1 MSNFTIQLEQ
11 SDLMAVLNKVS
22 LALPAKTNK
31 PAFEG
36 IFIQSASDGRISFH
50 AENDEHL
57 AVTDT
62 IQQMIGEEGTAVVP
76 GKMFQEICRKLPAG
90 EVKLA
95 FDDRAV
101 KITAG
106 KAKVNL
112 ALIAESY
119 PLTTMDTTNGI
130 SIKFPSGEF
139 KKALAMVG
147 VCIGHDEA
155 RQVLTGMKMAVKN
168 GIAAIVCLDG
178 FRMGLYKIKADSE
191 KDANAIVPGT
201 TLNALQKILPDN
213 GDVEVTVLPT
223 ATMYKVNSTLL
234 TSTSLQGDYP
244 DYNAILPTSF
254 KTQVRIEN
262 TAELN
267 EACNRAQIIA
277 RDAKNSLL
285 KFDFNDDGIIIE
297 ANGTSSGANSNISE
311 SVSADM
317 IGEGMRIAFNEK
329 YITQACRGMDSDSI
343 VLNLNTPLTPMV
355 ITSPESD
362 DKLYLVLPVR
372 ESTSM

>member
-11 SDLMAVLNKVS
+11 SELMAVLNKVS

-31 PAFEG
+31 PVLEG
-36 IFIQSASDGRISFH
+36 ILIRSASDGRISFH
-50 AENDEHL
+50 AENEDHL
-57 AVTDT
+57 AITDT
-62 IQQMIGEEGTAVVP
+62 IQQMVGEEGTAILP
-76 GKMFQEICRKLPAG
+76 GKMFLEICRKLPAG

-95 FDDRAV
+95 FDDRTA

-112 ALIAESY
+112 ALIGEQYPVTPVDAAE
-119 PLTTMDTTNGI
+119 GI
-130 SIKFPSGEF
+130 AVKFSSGEF
-139 KKALAMVG
+139 KKALSMVS
-147 VCIGHDEA
+147 VCISHDEG
-155 RQVLTGMKMAVKN
+155 RQVLTGMKMKIKEGVAT
-168 GIAAIVCLDG
+168 IVCLDG
-178 FRMGLYKIKADSE
+178 FRMGLYKLKAESQ
-191 KDANAIVPGT
+191 KDADAIVPGA

-213 GDVEVTVLPT
+213 GEVEVTVLPSGT
-223 ATMYKVNSTLL
+223 VYKVDSTLL

-297 ANGTSSGANSNISE
+297 ANGTSDGAHSDIRE
-311 SVSADM
+311 SVNADM
-317 IGEGMRIAFNEK
+317 LGEGMRIAFNEK
-329 YITQACRGMDSDSI
+329 YITQACRSMDGDSI
-343 VLNLNTPLTPMV
+343 VLKLNTPLTPMV
-355 ITSPESD
+355 ITSPDTD

-372 ESTSM
+372 TNN

>member
-11 SDLMAVLNKVS
+11 SELMAVLNKVS

-31 PAFEG
+31 PVLEG
-36 IFIQSASDGRISFH
+36 ILIRSASDGRISFH
-50 AENDEHL
+50 AENEDHL
-57 AVTDT
+57 AITDT
-62 IQQMIGEEGTAVVP
+62 IQQMVGEEGTAILP
-76 GKMFQEICRKLPAG
+76 GKMFLEICRKLPAG

-95 FDDRAV
+95 FDDRTA

-112 ALIAESY
+112 ALIGEQYPVTPVDAAE
-119 PLTTMDTTNGI
+119 GI
-130 SIKFPSGEF
+130 AVKFSSGEF

-168 GIAAIVCLDG
+168 GIATIVCLDG
-178 FRMGLYKIKADSE
+178 FRMGLYKLKAKSQ
-191 KDANAIVPGT
+191 KDADAIVPGA

-234 TSTSLQGDYP
+234 TSNSLQGDFP
-244 DYNAILPTSF
+244 DYNRLLPTSY

-262 TAELN
+262 TEELN

-297 ANGTSSGANSNISE
+297 ANGTSDGAHSDIRE
-311 SVSADM
+311 SVNADM
-317 IGEGMRIAFNEK
+317 LGEGMRIAFNEK
-329 YITQACRGMDSDSI
+329 YITQACRSMDGDSI
-343 VLNLNTPLTPMV
+343 VLKLNTPLTPMV
-355 ITSPESD
+355 ITSPDTD

-372 ESTSM
+372 TNN